1 MIRIIGGKYRHRMI
15 DQPSLEVTRCTKDAV
30 KEGVFSSINEK
41 INNSIFLDLFSGSGS
56 VGIEAISRGAKE
68 VYFNDTNKEAYS
80 TIKNNLKSLGIE
92 NNNVLNKDYLDA
104 LYCLKQK
111 KVRFNIVFLDPPYKE
126 YIFYD
131 ILKLLNNYNLL
142 FDKHI
147 IIYEI
152 DKEMEFNDLDMYKI
166 KKYKYGKTHVYI
178 FRKEIIWILQFIQEV
193 LILLQMD
200 I

>member
-104 LYCLKQK
+104 LYYLKQK

>member
-1 MIRIIGGKYRHRMI
+1 
-15 DQPSLEVTRCTKDAV
+15 
-30 KEGVFSSINEK
+30 
-41 INNSIFLDLFSGSGS
+41 
-56 VGIEAISRGAKE
+56 
-68 VYFNDTNKEAYS
+68 
-80 TIKNNLKSLGIE
+80 
-92 NNNVLNKDYLDA
+92 
-104 LYCLKQK
+104 
-111 KVRFNIVFLDPPYKE
+111 VRFNIVFLDPPYKE

-178 FRKEIIWILQFIQEV
+178 FRKEII
-193 LILLQMD
+193 
-200 I
+200 